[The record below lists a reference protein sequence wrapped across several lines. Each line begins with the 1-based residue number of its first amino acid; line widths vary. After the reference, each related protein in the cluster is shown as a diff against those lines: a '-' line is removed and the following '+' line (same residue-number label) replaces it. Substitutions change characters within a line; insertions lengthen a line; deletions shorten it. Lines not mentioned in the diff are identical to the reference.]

1 MDIERMHDVIEKLSE
16 TVKCEFDKGIENVD
30 TCEMKEAID
39 ILKDLSEAMYYRT
52 LTVAMDESG
61 TEETMDMF
69 DRYGEDR
76 RFYDRYRYKN
86 GRFAPKGRGTYHKG
100 YSEPPYYRMT
110 PEMMKE
116 HSPEYWRD
124 KDRDKGIMYYTEPIH
139 EESRYDKARRMYT
152 ETRDKHRENTAED
165 KQHKMKSLEA
175 YMKELSEDI
184 TELIGDMTQE
194 ERSLMK
200 NKVQVLAQKL

>member
-1 MDIERMHDVIEKLSE
+1 
-16 TVKCEFDKGIENVD
+16 
-30 TCEMKEAID
+30 
-39 ILKDLSEAMYYRT
+39 
-52 LTVAMDESG
+52 
-61 TEETMDMF
+61 
-69 DRYGEDR
+69 
-76 RFYDRYRYKN
+76 
-86 GRFAPKGRGTYHKG
+86 
-100 YSEPPYYRMT
+100 MT

-124 KDRDKGIMYYTEPIH
+124 KDRDKGIMYYTEPTH
-139 EESRYDKARRMYT
+139 EESRYDKAKRMYT

-165 KQHKMKSLEA
+165 KQHKMRSLEA

-194 ERSLMK
+194 ERSLVK